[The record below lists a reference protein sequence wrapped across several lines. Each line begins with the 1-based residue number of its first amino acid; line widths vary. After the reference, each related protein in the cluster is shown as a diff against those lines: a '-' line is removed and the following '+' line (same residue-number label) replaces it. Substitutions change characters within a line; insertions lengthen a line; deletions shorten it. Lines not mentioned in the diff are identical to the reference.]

1 MPSGLTFINFSGG
14 PQNGDPS
21 NSKTVRSHVMKKY
34 RQQRKAEMRNK
45 PPLGKYKVPFYD
57 SGIFS
62 RPVEVQGRT
71 SKLELPRVEATPSV
85 EVSPRTA
92 SLPDS
97 DVVDDIE
104 EVKRPEM
111 AAGYL
116 KSLDMTSL
124 SFLDVGLD
132 AYNFL
137 PIPASRRILMLLQAN
152 IKSTIRTSVHA
163 DPSKKYL
170 SYYVDNAAR
179 LYIALSYS
187 ATRFQ
192 DQTGNGPSE
201 SLYYLM
207 KSISAVN
214 DDIADPQKQ
223 VSDSTIATV
232 ASMANIEN
240 LNGNPENSIIHLNG
254 LKRMVEMRGGLDC
267 LGMQGILQRV
277 VLWADLCGAS
287 RTQTVPKFPLVRFP
301 DMMPLPQFSPPNCTK
316 SYLLVLNSTLS
327 SRAKTPESA
336 GVLDNL
342 QHLHELSTF
351 LNLVGKE
358 SDDLPVEACYPDRVY
373 TVEHNILTSLYVS
386 QSSPQGQR
394 SNIWDI
400 LRHASLLFIYTNL
413 RQTPVGGQIRKSL
426 SNRLQ
431 LCMQDADLRVY
442 KVDLPAEMLW
452 VSCIGL
458 VGTQDTSDYHWFL
471 GCVERISVEHLIG
484 SWEEVLS
491 FCGAMPALER
501 NCARKCESLWAKN
514 IFS

>member
-1 MPSGLTFINFSGG
+1 
-14 PQNGDPS
+14 
-21 NSKTVRSHVMKKY
+21 
-34 RQQRKAEMRNK
+34 
-45 PPLGKYKVPFYD
+45 
-57 SGIFS
+57 
-62 RPVEVQGRT
+62 
-71 SKLELPRVEATPSV
+71 
-85 EVSPRTA
+85 
-92 SLPDS
+92 
-97 DVVDDIE
+97 
-104 EVKRPEM
+104 
-111 AAGYL
+111 
-116 KSLDMTSL
+116 
-124 SFLDVGLD
+124 
-132 AYNFL
+132 
-137 PIPASRRILMLLQAN
+137 
-152 IKSTIRTSVHA
+152 
-163 DPSKKYL
+163 
-170 SYYVDNAAR
+170 
-179 LYIALSYS
+179 
-187 ATRFQ
+187 
-192 DQTGNGPSE
+192 
-201 SLYYLM
+201 
-207 KSISAVN
+207 
-214 DDIADPQKQ
+214 
-223 VSDSTIATV
+223 
-232 ASMANIEN
+232 
-240 LNGNPENSIIHLNG
+240 
-254 LKRMVEMRGGLDC
+254 
-267 LGMQGILQRV
+267 
-277 VLWADLCGAS
+277 
-287 RTQTVPKFPLVRFP
+287 
-301 DMMPLPQFSPPNCTK
+301 MMPLPQFSPPNCTK

-452 VSCIGL
+452 VLCIGL